1 MNKINNKL
9 IFLIISFSFLIGCQS
24 LKDGLEGNKKSK
36 NAEEFLI
43 NKKNALT
50 IPPDFSKLPTPEAEK
65 RTEINES
72 DFDIENILQ
81 VNSENQNYEGNSKS
95 NNSLEE
101 SILEKIKQD

>member
-1 MNKINNKL
+1 MKNTYKFIL
-9 IFLIISFSFLIGCQS
+9 VVIFAFNFLSGCQS

-43 NKKNALT
+43 DKKNALT
-50 IPPDFSKLPTPEAEK
+50 IPPDFSKLPIPEAEK
-65 RTEINES
+65 RTEINEN

-81 VNSENQNYEGNSKS
+81 VNSENQNYEENSES
-95 NNSLEE
+95 NNSLEQ